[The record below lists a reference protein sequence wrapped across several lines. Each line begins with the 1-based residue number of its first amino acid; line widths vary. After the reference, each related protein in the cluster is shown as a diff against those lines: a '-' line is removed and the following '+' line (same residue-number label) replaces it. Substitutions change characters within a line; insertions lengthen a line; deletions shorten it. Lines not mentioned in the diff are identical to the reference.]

1 MEYLQYRYQ
10 DYSNKLKVTK
20 MKRIISVDVYIRQGK
35 AYVATIGDCEIADIV
50 TEPIYIVNL
59 TLKELAEAIEKVFRA
74 GTPKLPRP
82 PGDKLYNIPQP
93 LLKIMKVSSWK
104 KLAQGG
110 TAYDI
115 SWYSQN
121 IIISFFKN
129 DEKGRFVTDMPK
141 ERHFPAETDIW
152 QIAQVILEDALSR
165 PELLD

>member
-1 MEYLQYRYQ
+1 MQ
-10 DYSNKLKVTK
+10 SIV
-20 MKRIISVDVYIRQGK
+20 SADVYIRKGK

-50 TEPIYIVNL
+50 TEPIYTINL
-59 TLKELAEAIEKVFRA
+59 TLDELVEAIEKIYHA

-110 TAYDI
+110 TIYGI
-115 SWYSQN
+115 IWYSKE
-121 IIISFFKN
+121 ILLTYYKN
-129 DEKGRFVTDMPK
+129 DKKGRFVPDMPK
-141 ERHFPAETDIW
+141 ERHLPSDTDIR

-165 PELLD
+165 PELLS